1 MKLVSL
7 RSVLKDCGLNI
18 YIINLKKYL
27 INMKSKELIVALY
40 GNGFGLHDEV
50 FQNTGKVK
58 KLTCVSIFA
67 LLSSSSEV
75 STGATLTLTFTSWSS
90 QGGSECLLGDGVVA
104 SLPDNQNA
112 RSSWKMEHSQSLVR
126 YLFV

>member
-1 MKLVSL
+1 MEM
-7 RSVLKDCGLNI
+7 VL
-18 YIINLKKYL
+18 
-27 INMKSKELIVALY
+27 
-40 GNGFGLHDEV
+40 FGLHDEV

-90 QGGSECLLGDGVVA
+90 PGGSECLLGDGVVA

-126 YLFV
+126 YLFVWMLFNVNNYGHAETVSKLFIGSLDLSS